1 MYQKLWCRYRGVV
14 YFIKLK
20 LLPFRRSWSRRRHVL
35 VFTHSSRGFAG
46 RSFARSWRKPQFSVT
61 QKLDSAIHRINR
73 YPVGTYLGNQLRYPL
88 DRDLFNGW
96 RYPPLEQLGPSCV
109 GYIIRI
115 WRIWLLR
122 PFFKVCA
129 AAVLNSIDRI
139 KFDLYYLDGFWE
151 KEKSSLK
158 CTVHVYWLCI
168 AREHKVIL

>member
-1 MYQKLWCRYRGVV
+1 MQWEKSNVPKVVMYVQRCCLSHE
-14 YFIKLK
+14 IKAIAFLT
-20 LLPFRRSWSRRRHVL
+20 LLMSSPSCAC
-35 VFTHSSRGFAG
+35 TYSSRDFAG
-46 RSFARSWRKPQFSVT
+46 RSFARSPRKPQVSVT

-73 YPVGTYLGNQLRYPL
+73 YPMDTYLGNQLRYPL

-96 RYPPLEQLGPSCV
+96 RYPPLEKLGPSCV

-122 PFFKVCA
+122 PFFKVLA

-151 KEKSSLK
+151 MERSSWK
-158 CTVHVYWLCI
+158 CIVHVHCK
-168 AREHKVIL
+168 RT